1 MATKTAASQP
11 TIGKYIIYICQHENC
26 GNREKEFAITD
37 RNYKYCSKC
46 ASVSIKSDLCDSFK
60 HVPITATEVVVGSEE
75 EDFDE

>member
-26 GNREKEFAITD
+26 GNREKEFAVTD

-46 ASVSIKSDLCDSFK
+46 GAISIKSDLCDSYK
-60 HVPITATEVVVGSEE
+60 HVPLTADPVEDSEE